1 MTNTIDQPMLFEQ
14 LNTLLMRDAAI
25 TVQTELISRGFLD
38 PNFYMSGEMPAQP
51 NFSKLQ
57 PGKFAAIALGFP
69 IADGQIGIDSATAIN
84 RFAAAIAPHTGIRH
98 NPGVITPELFDALLR
113 DDTRALFPIV
123 AADQPGDDPQTLFVR
138 KIIRFMIE
146 REYFIALGPDVLNIV
161 YVEGVDGDGRENA
174 DEMNFWNDRRLVFRI
189 GSDGNPVV
197 MVNVPATT
205 EPGKFYT
212 QNPLNPLG
220 AARIAFGQYKAH
232 GIGLH
237 NGQQPALVQRGK
249 IRVHRDINRNG
260 KRDPRDPIGIG
271 SSWGINQHSTR
282 PWEPPKLVGKYS
294 AGCLVGQSYSEHI
307 SFMGLVKNDI
317 RFKNN
322 AGYLFPTAVISGT
335 ELNRD

>member
-1 MTNTIDQPMLFEQ
+1 MTNTIDKPMLFEQ

-57 PGKFAAIALGFP
+57 PGKFSAIALGFP

-146 REYFIALGPDVLNIV
+146 KEYFIALGPDVLNIV

-174 DEMNFWNDRRLVFRI
+174 DEFNFWNDRRLVFRI
-189 GSDGNPVV
+189 DDAGNPVV
-197 MVNVPATT
+197 MINVAATT
-205 EPGKFYT
+205 EPGKYYT
-212 QNPLNPLG
+212 QNPMNPAG

-237 NGQQPALVQRGK
+237 NGQHPALVQRGK
-249 IRVHRDINRNG
+249 IRVHRDINRDG
-260 KRDPRDPIGIG
+260 KRSPNDPISIG
-271 SSWGINQHSTR
+271 SAFGLNQHTTR
-282 PWEPPKLVGKYS
+282 PGQPPQLVGKYS
-294 AGCLVGQSYSEHI
+294 AGCLVGQSYSEHMA
-307 SFMGLVKNDI
+307 FMELIRHDI
-317 RFKNN
+317 RLKNN
-322 AGYLFPTAVISGT
+322 GGYLFPTAVISGT
-335 ELNRD
+335 ELNKK